1 MRPLPKFDYHE
12 PGSLKEA
19 SALLAGSDGLGMI
32 IGGGTDLVPS
42 MRQGLFTPA
51 AVISLQAV
59 SGLDRISWDDEGL
72 HIGPQVKLHDLE
84 RDAEVARLF
93 PIVTEAAHAVAAP
106 HLRRMATVAGNLC
119 LDTRCW
125 YYNQYE
131 DWQACDDPCLRLGG
145 EFCKA
150 VPRARKCFATFS
162 ADLAPALVALGARIT
177 LISAQGERTIALAD
191 FYSGDGAA
199 PHVKEADE
207 IVSGI
212 LVPADKA
219 GLRGAYRKFRLRH
232 AIDYPIAG
240 VAVTFHLEEGTG
252 ICREPRIVLTGVAT
266 APVVVK
272 QACELL
278 DGKVLDDAL
287 IGEAAGI
294 ARKVGMPVANTS
306 GTREHRRLMID
317 ELTRQAF
324 EAALSGE
331 SEAT

>member
-12 PGSLKEA
+12 PASLKEA
-19 SALLAGSDGLGMI
+19 AALLASSKGEGMI

-42 MRQGLFTPA
+42 MRQGLFTPGT
-51 AVISLQAV
+51 VISLQAV
-59 SGLDRISWDDEGL
+59 SGLDRISWDDDGL
-72 HIGPQVKLHDLE
+72 HIGPQARLRDLE
-84 RDAEVARLF
+84 CDAAVARFF
-93 PIVTEAAHAVAAP
+93 PIIAEAAHAVAAP

-131 DWQACDDPCLRLGG
+131 DWQECGDPCLRLGG
-145 EFCKA
+145 EVCKA

-177 LISAQGERTIALAD
+177 LVSARGERTIELAD
-191 FYSGDGAA
+191 FYSGDGAS
-199 PHVKEADE
+199 PHAKEGDE
-207 IVSGI
+207 IVSGV
-212 LVPADKA
+212 LVPADMA
-219 GLRGAYRKFRLRH
+219 GCRGAYRKFRVRN

-240 VAVTFHLEEGTG
+240 VAVVFRFEEDTG
-252 ICREPRIVLTGVAT
+252 ICHEPRIVLTGVAT

-272 QACELL
+272 GAGELL
-278 DGKVLDDAL
+278 DGKVLDGAL
-287 IGEAAGI
+287 IGEAARI
-294 ARKVGMPVANTS
+294 ARKAGMPVANTT

-317 ELTRQAF
+317 QLARQAF

-331 SEAT
+331 SEA